1 MKSKNNDRTA
11 RYSLILICFTAC
23 LFPFFFVLIA
33 NVYSASLLSF
43 LEG

>member
-23 LFPFFFVLIA
+23 LFPFFVLIA